1 MSGVAVASHLSC
13 AIAFIIVTMI
23 LAGHR
28 PTRTQF
34 PLLIISCAAT
44 FYWSIVSAV
53 YAAFQLPYIL
63 VTISEIICDA
73 LWFLCLIQLLKL
85 TQRTNK
91 KRWFFRTH
99 SYLLIGC
106 FLLTSLINALRS
118 DFSWQPGISGIY
130 AKYSFIGYVAF
141 SVFILALVEQ
151 IYRGSMPERRW
162 GIRLL
167 CIGLGLMYCYEFY
180 MYANAVLFNG
190 ISTATW
196 ELRGAISATI
206 APLIGLSAL
215 RHRKWHAEIL
225 PSRALI
231 FRSTVFLSCGIYL
244 LLMSGVGYFIRQWGG
259 TWGAVLQMLF
269 FTGSLIVLY
278 LMLSSGKL
286 RASLKLFI
294 SKNFFKF
301 RYDYREEWIKF
312 STLLSVYDDH
322 RQIPKRVIR
331 ALAEMM
337 ESPKGILFE
346 WEERRGYILKECWN
360 HSFPNKDVVIEPSA
374 FTDYIQQLQRAL
386 ELPSMLHLDNRAF
399 DIPAAIRQF
408 NWAWLLV
415 PLHHGNRLH
424 AFVLLAHPRIAF
436 FSLDWEVLDL
446 LSMAGRQAAICL
458 VQEQNANALA
468 IAKQFEEYNRL
479 SAFVIHDLK
488 NVHSQLALIQSNRAK
503 HESNPAFIQSIYL
516 TLDHVTDKI
525 GGLLVQMCK
534 KQQNVKTREVE
545 VASVLQ
551 KVVQLTRHRQ
561 PVPRIDWQINSS
573 EVKVVG
579 DDESF
584 INILC
589 HLVENAQQATPP
601 NGEVILS
608 TVIKDQRLVIAIQ
621 DTGCGM
627 ESEFIHI
634 SLYRPFVTTKGSRG
648 MGIGVYEAREYLHSV
663 GGKITVETMKDKGS
677 IFRLEFPL
685 ISASS
690 KQNVA

>member
-23 LAGHR
+23 LVGHR

-34 PLLIISCAAT
+34 PLLIVSCAAT
-44 FYWSIVSAV
+44 SYWAVTATFYSAFHLPYVVVTICEIVS
-53 YAAFQLPYIL
+53 
-63 VTISEIICDA
+63 DA

-91 KRWFFRTH
+91 KRWFFRPH
-99 SYLLIGC
+99 FYLLIGC
-106 FLLTSLINALRS
+106 ILLMLLINALRK
-118 DFSWQPGISGIY
+118 DFGWQPGTSGIY
-130 AKYSFIGYVAF
+130 ARYSFIGYVAF
-141 SVFILALVEQ
+141 SVLVLALVEQ
-151 IYRGSMPERRW
+151 IYRGTVPERRW
-162 GIRLL
+162 GIKLL
-167 CIGLGLMYCYEFY
+167 CIGLGLMYCYELY

-196 ELRGAISATI
+196 ELRGGISATI

-215 RHRKWHAEIL
+215 RHRKWYAEIL

-259 TWGAVLQMLF
+259 TWGAALQTLF

-278 LMLSSGKL
+278 LMLASGKF

-294 SKNFFKF
+294 SKNFFKL

-346 WEERRGYILKECWN
+346 WEDRRGYILKACWN
-360 HSFPNKDVVIEPSA
+360 HPFPNKNVVIEPCA
-374 FTDYIQQLQRAL
+374 FTDHVQQLQRAL
-386 ELPSMLHLDNRAF
+386 ELPSMLHIDNRAF
-399 DIPAAIRQF
+399 SVPAAIRQF

-446 LSMAGRQAAICL
+446 LSMAGRQAAVCL

-488 NVHSQLALIQSNRAK
+488 NVHSQLALIQSNRIK
-503 HESNPAFIQSIYL
+503 HENNAAFTQSVYR

-525 GGLLVQMCK
+525 GSLLVQMCK
-534 KQQNVKTREVE
+534 KQQDLKTREVE

-551 KVVQLTRHRQ
+551 KVIQLTSHRQ
-561 PVPRIDWQINSS
+561 PVPRIDWQINSR
-573 EVKVVG
+573 EIKVMG

-601 NGEVILS
+601 NGDVILS
-608 TVIKDQRLVIAIQ
+608 ATIKDQRLIIAIQ

-634 SLYRPFVTTKGSRG
+634 SLYRPFVTTKGNRG

-663 GGKITVETMKDKGS
+663 GGKLTVETMKDKGS

-685 ISASS
+685 VTAHSQ
-690 KQNVA
+690 QNVA